1 MKNLY
6 LCFLV
11 VLMTGLDVN
20 AQCITNADFENGI
33 VGLGSSYSFTAFTA
47 INPNFSVVDC
57 HVETNT
63 IDYSTVTASTVL
75 NDFQSLVSLVS
86 NASIAP
92 FGINDPSLFNLGASL
107 PRVQPNGVG
116 GNYAIKLN
124 FDDTQTRDVVTMNSN
139 FTATS
144 SVINFDFALI
154 FRLHGT
160 QPDIEPFFTARIYDA
175 NGVIINT
182 NEICYK
188 ANVNSNIFNKVSN
201 YLFTDWECATLTIPE
216 KYIGS
221 PVRLEFVIAD
231 CGQGGHFGSVYLD
244 NIRCNTDCTPAFGLL
259 TLDEFSVSCPKKPFS
274 VCGDFTPPLNS
285 TIVPG
290 SLTLEIFDQNDNFI
304 RAVPSVPVITG
315 NTFCFLVNPSELNL
329 LAGRFEFKVKATFV
343 DSSFTYHLF
352 DTSSSSGPDLT
363 FEIVNSSD
371 SYVVG
376 YELFWPDV
384 ADSYELQF
392 VSDGNC
398 SEVPNHNDGYYFSTI
413 VTQNHYDLYQA
424 CVGVGSKT
432 FRWRIK
438 TSCGGWSEWCCLA
451 NEEALI
457 TPIDQEFANIFAPN
471 CYKGDLSCLV
481 TLYADVNVTANT
493 YSFEQRE
500 ESIIAVNT
508 IENQARAVYQAGS
521 FIKLQTGFQ
530 AKSGSVFLAE
540 IENCSAAQSVAL
552 EPKSNKVFAM
562 ENIDKQNQYIKPP
575 TDNFTV
581 YPNPTNGVITITGKK
596 TGVFTLLDVTGK
608 ELLSIKSN
616 DNAEGTKIDLTSFNS
631 GVYFLNLNGNLVQ
644 KIIKQ

>member
-6 LCFLV
+6 LCFLAA
-11 VLMTGLDVN
+11 LMAGLDGN

-33 VGLGSSYSFTAFTA
+33 GGLSSSYTFTAFTSNL
-47 INPNFSVVDC
+47 IFSNVDC
-57 HVETNT
+57 HIDTNT
-63 IDYSTVTASTVL
+63 SDYDPITASTAL
-75 NDFQSLVSLVS
+75 NDFGSLASLVS
-86 NASIAP
+86 NTSIAP
-92 FGINDPSLFNLGASL
+92 FGIYDPSLFSLGAYL

-116 GNYAIKLN
+116 GNFAIKLN
-124 FDDTQTRDVVTMNSN
+124 FDDNQSRDVVTMNSN

-154 FRLHGT
+154 FRLHGAE
-160 QPDIEPFFTARIYDA
+160 PDIEPFFTARIYDA

-188 ANVNSNIFNKVSN
+188 ANINSNIFNRVSD
-201 YLFTDWECATLTIPE
+201 YLFTDWECATLMIPE
-216 KYIGS
+216 KYIGT

-244 NIRCNTDCTPAFGLL
+244 NIRCNANCTPAFGLL
-259 TLDEFSVSCPKKPFS
+259 TLDEFSISCPKEPFN
-274 VCGDFTPPLNS
+274 VCGDFTAPLNS

-304 RAVPSVPVITG
+304 RTVPSVPVITG
-315 NTFCFLVNPSELNL
+315 NTFCFLVNPSELSSL
-329 LAGRFEFKVKATFV
+329 VGSFEFKVKATFV

-352 DTSSSSGPDLT
+352 DTSSSSGPDLR
-363 FEIVNSSD
+363 FEIVNSQD

-424 CVGVGSKT
+424 SAGLISKT

-451 NEEALI
+451 HQEALI
-457 TPIDQEFANIFAPN
+457 TPIEEDFGNIYAPN
-471 CYKGDLSCLV
+471 CYNGDLGCLA
-481 TLYADVNVTANT
+481 TLYADVNVMANT
-493 YSFEQRE
+493 YFFEQRE

-508 IENQARAVYQAGS
+508 IENQSRAVYQAGR
-521 FIKLQTGFQ
+521 FIKLQPGFQ
-530 AKSGSVFLAE
+530 AKNGSVFLAE
-540 IENCSAAQSVAL
+540 IETCSSAQSVAL

-562 ENIDKQNQYIKPP
+562 EKSDKQYQYIKPQV
-575 TDNFTV
+575 DNFTV
-581 YPNPTNGVITITGKK
+581 YPNPTNGLVTITGKT
-596 TGVFTLLDVTGK
+596 TGVFTVTDITGK
-608 ELLSIKSN
+608 ELLRLENKDS
-616 DNAEGTKIDLTSFNS
+616 AEQTKVDLTSFNS
-631 GVYFLNLNGNLVQ
+631 GIYFLNVNGKLVQ